1 MPISEV
7 HLAFQDL
14 YTRISMK
21 SEQVKRRGKVDL
33 IINAS
38 DGGAFDWSMDVII
51 GSILGCYLRIVFK
64 IV

>member
-1 MPISEV
+1 
-7 HLAFQDL
+7 
-14 YTRISMK
+14 MK